1 MEKGDSIASEG
12 KGNYMFVEG
21 LVTDTQGNPIPNA
34 TIDTWQTDGDGLY
47 DVQVREK
54 IKLGWVCMNF
64 IQKKTV

>member
-1 MEKGDSIASEG
+1 
-12 KGNYMFVEG
+12 MFVEG